1 MVTSAASGSRKY
13 ERSPSYIFFLRL
25 LSVVGVWLYWS
36 WHCFVSVFGCL
47 PVDVRYLLAADWFS
61 VLMLI
66 FFIFLVLYVIDR

>member
-1 MVTSAASGSRKY
+1 MTLMFDGYNEGWWLMALRQEVESTRGVLH
-13 ERSPSYIFFLRL
+13 IFLLRL

-47 PVDVRYLLAADWFS
+47 PEDVRYLLAVDWIL

-66 FFIFLVLYVIDR
+66 V